1 MKKLFLSLVLVLLS
15 VNANAE
21 IFEVVVSKFKPGLDQ
36 KKEVDLTKSLNEFLK
51 EQPGFKSR
59 DVFFDEKQ
67 KMYVDLVTWKDE
79 KSAKDAAAKAEKS
92 PICQP
97 VFTQIEQQGMV
108 FLHAKKLLN
117 FKK

>member
-1 MKKLFLSLVLVLLS
+1 MRKLFLSLVVVVFS
-15 VNANAE
+15 INTNAE
-21 IFEVVVSKFKPGLDQ
+21 IFEIVVSKFKPGLDQ
-36 KKEVDLTKSLNEFLK
+36 KTEIDLTKSLNEFLK

-67 KMYVDLVTWKDE
+67 KMYVDLVAWKDE

-97 VFTQIEQQGMV
+97 VFSQIEQQGMI
-108 FLHAKKLLN
+108 FLHSKKLLN